1 MRQLTDEQITRIVS
15 RGRAIGDATRV
26 RILSVL
32 VRGEQAVGEVAQT
45 LATQQSTVSKH
56 LQVLFNA
63 GLVQRRREAST
74 VIYSASAT
82 QLATLLEQLGARQT
96 SSPSPG
102 RPRIKA
108 ARGAKGFRT
117 PRRRR

>member
-1 MRQLTDEQITRIVS
+1 MDADPDLFK
-15 RGRAIGDATRV
+15 AIGDATRV

-63 GLVQRRREAST
+63 G
-74 VIYSASAT
+74 
-82 QLATLLEQLGARQT
+82 
-96 SSPSPG
+96 
-102 RPRIKA
+102 
-108 ARGAKGFRT
+108 
-117 PRRRR
+117 